1 MEIVLIVAVAENG
14 VIGRDN
20 AIPWRLKSDQQ
31 RLKAITLNKPVV
43 MGRKTFESLRRP
55 LPGRTNIVVT
65 RDPGF
70 RADGAVV
77 THSFD
82 DASAVATGDALRRF
96 ATEIAVIGG
105 AEIYAQWMASAR
117 PPGNHRSARP
127 ARWRHAFPG
136 RRSNRLGRGGAGA
149 ESGRSRRQCRFLL
162 CDISSAQSAL
172 TALTNVCIDNYG
184 VRHSC
189 FER

>member
-14 VIGRDN
+14 VIGAGG

-65 RDPGF
+65 RDPNY
-70 RADGAVV
+70 RAGGAVV
-77 THSFD
+77 TTSFEN
-82 DASAVATGDALRRF
+82 ARAVAHGDALRRF

-105 AEIYAQWMASAR
+105 AEIYAQWMAVADRLEITEVHAR
-117 PPGNHRSARP
+117 PEGDTHFAATDKAAWEEVARVRNPAGPDNSAD
-127 ARWRHAFPG
+127 FSYVTF
-136 RRSNRLGRGGAGA
+136 RRRKPR
-149 ESGRSRRQCRFLL
+149 
-162 CDISSAQSAL
+162 
-172 TALTNVCIDNYG
+172 
-184 VRHSC
+184 
-189 FER
+189 

>member
-14 VIGRDN
+14 VIGAGG

-65 RDPGF
+65 RDPNY
-70 RADGAVV
+70 RAPGAVV
-77 THSFD
+77 TTSFEN
-82 DASAVATGDALRRF
+82 ARAVAYGDALRRF

-105 AEIYAQWMASAR
+105 AEVYAQWMAAASRLEITEVHAR
-117 PPGNHRSARP
+117 PEGDTHFALIDPAAWEEVARVRNPAGPDDSADFSYVTFR
-127 ARWRHAFPG
+127 
-136 RRSNRLGRGGAGA
+136 
-149 ESGRSRRQCRFLL
+149 RRQ
-162 CDISSAQSAL
+162 Q
-172 TALTNVCIDNYG
+172 G
-184 VRHSC
+184 
-189 FER
+189 